1 VFGALVIFPFPIN
14 ALPKMQ
20 WLSEPLRQPLE
31 WLTGWF
37 ADAVLGLPGQA
48 PAFNGSGDRTY
59 DYVKLLLFAI
69 LGAIGAIAW
78 SALTRRRSHP
88 RLAAAAHVVLCYS
101 LAHAMLSYGFAK
113 IFRLQFGDLSPFELR
128 TPVGEG

>member
-1 VFGALVIFPFPIN
+1 MTSSQDWGLARRIGFRFGIVFGALVIFPFPIY

-48 PAFNGSGDRTY
+48 PAFNGSGDRT
-59 DYVKLLLFAI
+59 
-69 LGAIGAIAW
+69 
-78 SALTRRRSHP
+78 RSSCSGS
-88 RLAAAAHVVLCYS
+88 R
-101 LAHAMLSYGFAK
+101 
-113 IFRLQFGDLSPFELR
+113 
-128 TPVGEG
+128 